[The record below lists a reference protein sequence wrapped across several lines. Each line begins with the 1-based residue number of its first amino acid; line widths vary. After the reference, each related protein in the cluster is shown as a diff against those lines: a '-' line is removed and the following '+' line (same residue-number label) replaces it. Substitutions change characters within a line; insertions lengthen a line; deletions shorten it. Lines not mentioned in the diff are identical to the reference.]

1 MAPVFLAP
9 DKKGAVENRANIGF
23 YDESGVSEK
32 PTVRRTWALKGFT
45 PIITVISSWK
55 RFTVQATITC
65 TARGRKPKLYLRS
78 IPGSVKHD
86 EIISYI
92 KQLRKHIRGKLYLL
106 WDGLPAHR
114 AANVRTFL
122 KTQKRWLKVY
132 RFPAYAP
139 ELNPPEYLFSSM
151 KAKDLPNLPAQ
162 GMAHLKSRIASASRR
177 IGGKPKSL
185 LSFLRASK
193 LY

>member
-1 MAPVFLAP
+1 MAS
-9 DKKGAVENRANIGF
+9 DKKGAIENRARIGF

-32 PTVRRTWALKGFT
+32 PTVRRTWALKGMT
-45 PIITVISSWK
+45 PIITVISSWR
-55 RFTVQATITC
+55 RFTVQATISC
-65 TARGRKPKLYLRS
+65 TAKGHKPKLYLRI

-86 EIISYI
+86 TIISYI
-92 KQLRKHIRGKLYLL
+92 KQIRKHVKGKFYLL

-114 AANVRTFL
+114 AADVRTFL
-122 KTQKRWLKVY
+122 KTQKHWLKVY

-151 KAKDLPNLPAQ
+151 KAKDLPNLPAK
-162 GMAHLKSRIASASRR
+162 GMAHLKKRITSANHR
-177 IGGKPKSL
+177 IGGKSKSL